1 MSLCLFAKLIL
12 PDLTKHVHY
21 RVHILYALAY
31 EMSTSTVGF
40 PGIIQNIFHALRPK
54 KRPAKQSVLR
64 YIQFNSM
71 IRLAFA
77 CLMHNLSDIN
87 L

>member
-1 MSLCLFAKLIL
+1 
-12 PDLTKHVHY
+12 
-21 RVHILYALAY
+21 
-31 EMSTSTVGF
+31 MSTSTVGF
-40 PGIIQNIFHALRPK
+40 PGIIQNIFHALHPK